1 MTAIFALVAAA
12 CFGFNVHIH
21 QAALDDVDPWTG
33 ASVSVGATALLFWLA
48 APLALDPA
56 WLLTPA
62 ALLFLGVG
70 LLYPATAQTLQIL
83 SVTRVGPALSS
94 ALGSFTPLF
103 AVIFA
108 VSLQGER
115 MTVQA
120 VAGLALMICG
130 LVLTALPRGG
140 IRRTWP
146 LIALAL
152 PLGASLAR
160 GINQPVTKAGLA
172 MVASPW
178 LATTLAATMSTLSL
192 LLIVALRRRAGKT
205 ARRGRRGLGLF
216 ALSGGING
224 LGLLSLNTALGQGE
238 VVAIAPLTSTAPLW
252 SLAFGAFLFRREVLG
267 PRHLLVAL
275 LVVAGGALIL
285 TR

>member
-1 MTAIFALVAAA
+1 MTAVFALLAAA
-12 CFGFNVHIH
+12 CFGFNVHVH
-21 QAALDDVDPWTG
+21 QAALDEADPWSG
-33 ASVSVGATALLFWLA
+33 ALVSVGATAMLFWLA
-48 APLALDPA
+48 APFALDPA

-62 ALLFLGVG
+62 ALIFLGVG

-83 SVTRVGPALSS
+83 SVTRVGPAISS

-103 AVIFA
+103 AVLFA
-108 VSLQGER
+108 VTLQGEE
-115 MTVQA
+115 MTWQA
-120 VAGLALMICG
+120 GLGLALMIGG
-130 LVLTALPRGG
+130 LVLVALPRGG
-140 IRRTWP
+140 IRRSWP

-172 MVASPW
+172 IVASPW

-192 LLIVALRRRAGKT
+192 ALVVALRHRAGRT

-224 LGLLSLNTALGQGE
+224 LGLLSLNTALGQGA
-238 VVAIAPLTSTAPLW
+238 VVSIAPLTSTAPLW
-252 SLAFGAFLFRREVLG
+252 SLAFGALLFRREALG
-267 PRHLLVAL
+267 LRHLVLAL
-275 LVVAGGALIL
+275 LVVAGGTLIL